1 MHCLVLGGAGFIG
14 SHIVDAL
21 VARNHRVRIFDLPN
35 INTQNLQQ
43 CIDRVEVL
51 GGDFNNVND
60 ISPALEGVDVVVH
73 LVGTTLP
80 GPSNENPAYD
90 VESNVIGTLN
100 LLKQVVAKGVKK
112 IIFSSSGGTVY
123 GIPRS
128 VPIPETHETNPIC
141 SYGITKLTIEKY
153 LALFHHLHNLDYT
166 ILRLANPYGERQR
179 TDAVQGAVAVFLGK
193 TLSGQP
199 ITIWGDGSV
208 ARDYFYIG
216 DLVDAFVK
224 VVESD
229 APANIYNIGSGR
241 ARSMN
246 DILSVIRDV
255 TGRQPMVQ
263 YTPGRKLD
271 VPVNCL
277 DIQLAKKDLGWQP
290 AVSWEEGIA
299 RTWEWLKK
307 AKEGCRE

>member
-1 MHCLVLGGAGFIG
+1 MNDMHCLVLGGAGFIG
-14 SHIVDAL
+14 SHIVDGL
-21 VARNHRVRIFDLPN
+21 VARGHRVRIFDLAN
-35 INTQNLQQ
+35 ISTLNLKQS
-43 CIDRVEVL
+43 IESVEVL

-60 ISPALEGVDVVVH
+60 ISRALEDVDVVVH

-100 LLKQVVAKGVKK
+100 LLKQAVAKGVKK

-128 VPIPETHETNPIC
+128 VPIPETHGTNPVC
-141 SYGITKLTIEKY
+141 SYGITKLAIEKY

-179 TDAVQGAVAVFLGK
+179 IDNVQGAVAVFLGK
-193 TLSGQP
+193 TLLRQP

-208 ARDYFYIG
+208 ARDYFYIS
-216 DLVDAFVK
+216 DLVNAFLTVI
-224 VVESD
+224 ESD
-229 APANIYNIGSGR
+229 PASRIYNIAGGR
-241 ARSMN
+241 ARSLN
-246 DILSVIRDV
+246 DILNVIREV
-255 TGRQPMVQ
+255 TGLKPEVR
-263 YTPGRKLD
+263 YTPARRLD

-277 DIQLAKKDLGWQP
+277 DIQLAKKELGWQP
-290 AVSWEEGIA
+290 EISWEEGIA
-299 RTWEWLKK
+299 RTWEWLNKSTD
-307 AKEGCRE
+307 

>member
-21 VARNHRVRIFDLPN
+21 VARGHRVRIFDLPN
-35 INTQNLQQ
+35 ISKLNLKQS
-43 CIDRVEVL
+43 IESVEVL
-51 GGDFNNVND
+51 GGDFDNVND
-60 ISPALEGVDVVVH
+60 ISPALEDVDVVVH

-100 LLKQVVAKGVKK
+100 LLKQAVAKGVKK

-128 VPIPETHETNPIC
+128 VPIPETHGTNPVC
-141 SYGITKLTIEKY
+141 SYGITKLAIEKY

-179 TDAVQGAVAVFLGK
+179 IDNVQGAVAVFLGK
-193 TLSGQP
+193 TLLRQP

-208 ARDYFYIG
+208 ARDYFYIS
-216 DLVDAFVK
+216 DLVDAFLTVI
-224 VVESD
+224 ESD
-229 APANIYNIGSGR
+229 PPSRIYNIAGGQ
-241 ARSMN
+241 ARSLN
-246 DILSVIRDV
+246 DIMSVIRKV
-255 TGRQPMVQ
+255 TGLQPVVQ
-263 YTPGRKLD
+263 YTPARRLD

-277 DIQLAKKDLGWQP
+277 DIQLAKKELGWEP
-290 AVSWEEGIA
+290 KVSWEEGIA

-307 AKEGCRE
+307 SKDGD